1 MEFGVYIRAGATY
14 QGMLD
19 LTRLA
24 EKLDYSS
31 VFLNDHVHGFR
42 KKGKESYLEA
52 WTAMSAIGV
61 QTSTIRIGHIVLFN
75 SLRNPAF
82 LAKSIASIDN
92 MTDGRYEI
100 MIGAGWNKPEYEGYD
115 LMEGGRGMPSAKER
129 VDRFEESLKIIRGM
143 LTYEEFSYEGKF
155 WQLKDAYNIP
165 QPVQKPIRISVG
177 ASKPRML
184 QIAAELADGVNLT
197 GGLDSIKK
205 RLKILQ
211 TVFEKNN
218 KSINDYFLSG
228 FSTIKLAKD
237 QSMYDELIAKESKQR
252 QKKEIEI
259 REHAFIGT
267 SDILVEK
274 LIKAK
279 DLGMKLMIIIPDGNL
294 TLDKIK
300 EQLEIFHD
308 NIISNL

>member
-1 MEFGVYIRAGATY
+1 MEFGVYIRAGVTY

-24 EKLDYSS
+24 EQLDYSS

-42 KKGKESYLEA
+42 KKGKENYLEA

-143 LTYEEFSYEGKF
+143 LTHEEFSYEGKF
-155 WQLKDAYNIP
+155 WQLKNAYNIP
-165 QPVQKPIRISVG
+165 QPVQNPIRISVG

-184 QIAAELADGVNLT
+184 RIAAELADGVNLT

-228 FSTIKLAKD
+228 FSTFKLAED
-237 QSMYDELIAKESKQR
+237 QSIYDELIAQESKQR

-274 LIKAK
+274 LIKAR

-300 EQLEIFHD
+300 GQLERFHD
-308 NIISNL
+308 NVMSNL